1 MGSLHHLVLLILAVS
16 VASIELSIGLDAT
29 FDDVT
34 SLVRQPARLLKAMAA
49 VNLVTPLAAA
59 ILIAILPL
67 TPASKLALMFMAVSP
82 VPPFAPA
89 AALRGGARRAYAYAL
104 YVSLV
109 VLAVVVVP
117 AMVEVLARIYGVRI
131 AIGPLAV
138 ARRLG
143 VTALLPLTIGMI
155 VRWRFPAFAARA
167 APLLSKLGMG
177 LVVVAAIG
185 IVAALWPRLASLIGD
200 RTALAAILMVVTAL
214 IAGNLL
220 GGPDPDDRATLGVT
234 AAMRH
239 PGVAILIATANG
251 EDKQV
256 ELAIVMVF
264 LAGLIAVLPYQVW
277 LMRRVRRRRASA

>member
-1 MGSLHHLVLLILAVS
+1 MGSLHHLVLLLLALS
-16 VASIELSIGLDAT
+16 VAAIELSIGLDAT
-29 FDDVT
+29 LEDVT
-34 SLVRQPARLLKAMAA
+34 TLVRQPLRLLKAMAA

-59 ILIAILPL
+59 VLIAVLPL
-67 TPASKLALMFMAVSP
+67 TPASKLALMFMAVAP

-104 YVSLV
+104 YVTLV
-109 VLAVVVVP
+109 VLAIAVVP
-117 AMVEVLARIYGVRI
+117 AMVEILARVYGVDI
-131 AIGPLAV
+131 AIGPIAV
-138 ARRLG
+138 ARKLG
-143 VTALLPLTIGMI
+143 VAALLPLAIGMI
-155 VRWRFPAFAARA
+155 VRRRFPAFAARA
-167 APLLSKLGMG
+167 APVLAKLGMG

-185 IVAALWPRLASLIGD
+185 ITAALWPRLATLIGD

-214 IAGNLL
+214 VAGNLL

-239 PGVAILIATANG
+239 PGIAILIATANR

-264 LAGLIAVLPYQVW
+264 LAGLAAVLPYQVW
-277 LMRRVRRRRASA
+277 LMRRLRRRRLSP